1 MVRPL
6 KNTPP
11 TNKPFQSQITCY
23 KDTRNGVGFFGSRVA
38 ILDDLADHLLV
49 QTPEMSS
56 HARATS
62 LMADEQDALA
72 LPPTGPDGALLHVD
86 FRITVFHIGKVDTR
100 ELH

>member
-49 QTPEMSS
+49 QRCRHTQEPHRSWQ
-56 HARATS
+56 TS
-62 LMADEQDALA
+62 
-72 LPPTGPDGALLHVD
+72 
-86 FRITVFHIGKVDTR
+86 KTR
-100 ELH
+100 